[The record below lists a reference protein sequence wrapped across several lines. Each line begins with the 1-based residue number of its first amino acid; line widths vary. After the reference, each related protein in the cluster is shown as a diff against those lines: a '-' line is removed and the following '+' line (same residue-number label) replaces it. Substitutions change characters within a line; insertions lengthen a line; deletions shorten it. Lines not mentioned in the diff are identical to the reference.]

1 MTSCCWTWYSRR
13 RASTVATVLAALLTA
28 NLVIG
33 AVLGC
38 VVYLIVS
45 LIGNR
50 SAIRIPM
57 VVATVLM
64 IVGVVLL

>member
-1 MTSCCWTWYSRR
+1 M
-13 RASTVATVLAALLTA
+13 ATVLAALLTA